1 MLGGY
6 RQATDLV
13 GRDAVKKVLF
23 SLLGY
28 EEVIDLFKDLANSSR
43 SEKNLFVNFVD
54 IFDYL
59 RV

>member
-1 MLGGY
+1 MLGDY